1 MTLPPVPPDGD
12 RPASPRGPQAPAH
25 SAVAAAL
32 TRRSPRGGVAD
43 AQQHTR
49 MVNLAKVAL
58 PALAAA
64 VLGLIAVW
72 PLFTGRP
79 DTRRAGPDS
88 GQLEMVDARYLG
100 TDKGA
105 RPFEVRAE
113 KVVQVGGGTNLIEL
127 VKPQAEITMKGGDW
141 ITLSARRGNYDQ
153 KSGQLVLEGGVT
165 LFQDGGYEFTTE
177 MAQVD
182 TQKGIAWGNAPVHG
196 QGPTGDID
204 AGGFRILDDGN
215 TIVFTGKARLL
226 LVDGMGER
234 G

>member
-1 MTLPPVPPDGD
+1 MTSPPVPPDGD
-12 RPASPRGPQAPAH
+12 RPAPRPGRPA
-25 SAVAAAL
+25 SARPDVAVAL
-32 TRRSPRGGVAD
+32 TRRPSRGGVAD

-64 VLGLIAVW
+64 VLALIAAW
-72 PLFTGRP
+72 PLFSGRQ
-79 DTRRAGPDS
+79 DSQRAGPDT

-113 KVVQVGGGTNLIEL
+113 KAVQVGGGSGRVDL
-127 VKPQAEITMKGGDW
+127 VNPQAEITLKGGDW
-141 ITLSARRGNYDQ
+141 ITMSARRGNYDQ
-153 KSGQLVLEGGVT
+153 TSGQLVLEGDVT

-182 TQKGIAWGNAPVHG
+182 TQKGIAWGNAPVRG
-196 QGPTGDID
+196 QGPVGDIQ

-215 TIVFTGKARLL
+215 TIVFTGRARLL
-226 LVDGMGER
+226 LADGMGGR